1 MIDTSD
7 KKIIVFD
14 LDGTLAESKQVLGLE
29 MAELL
34 ARLAG
39 QKKVAVISGGS
50 YRQFQKQFLPTWRE
64 ILNERPAEEVQSL
77 NENLFLLPTSG
88 SQIYGYNQKMG
99 DWQILA
105 QEDFPAELKEKVKK
119 VFETIVE
126 SADYDIP
133 TESYGEQLEDR
144 GTQITFSALGQ
155 DAPLGKKKIWDPNQ
169 VKRQKIK
176 KFLEQ
181 EIPEADVSIG
191 GATSIDVLP
200 KGFNKAVG
208 LQKLL
213 DLLFLEKNDL
223 IFVGDALFPGGN
235 DYSAFVAGFETV
247 KVENPLETSDLIGK
261 FLS

>member
-1 MIDTSD
+1 MNDILS

-39 QKKVAVISGGS
+39 RKKVAVISGGS

-88 SQIYGYNQKMG
+88 SQIYAYDQGMG

-105 QEDFPAELKEKVKK
+105 KESFPAELKEKTEKA
-119 VFETIVE
+119 FETVIA
-126 SADYDIP
+126 SGDYDIP
-133 TESYGEQLEDR
+133 KETYGERLEDR

-155 DAPLGKKKIWDPNQ
+155 DAPLEKKKIWDPDQ
-169 VKRQKIK
+169 AKRQKIK

-181 EIPEADVSIG
+181 EIPEADISIG

-213 DLLFLEKNDL
+213 GLLFLEKDGL

-247 KVENPLETSDLIGK
+247 KVKIPSETSDLIGK